1 MLSLAPICLFPSFP
15 PSCRSACHGEA
26 KVTLVDRSCVPATR
40 TTTHQGQWLGDGCLR
55 EWRLRHVARGINLS
69 GWENVR
75 CTALRLQTAK
85 NGHALRAPAD
95 RLMLFFYFYF
105 FILRI
110 HGSQWRAALSIY
122 RDVWTACFIRTH
134 GRVSFCLGMAH
145 DRKSE

>member
-1 MLSLAPICLFPSFP
+1 MQDRIYSPEPPFACISFSFP

-40 TTTHQGQWLGDGCLR
+40 ARTHQGQWLRDGCLR
-55 EWRLRHVARGINLS
+55 EWRFRHVARGINLS

-95 RLMLFFYFYF
+95 RLMLLT
-105 FILRI
+105 FILI
-110 HGSQWRAALSIY
+110 
-122 RDVWTACFIRTH
+122 FF
-134 GRVSFCLGMAH
+134 SFLASMDRNGGPHCLYIGM
-145 DRKSE
+145 